1 MLHVTNGDS
10 AAERIR
16 AAGEAGEI
24 LSWRDVL
31 HEGPVPAGL
40 DASALREVRARFLV
54 DSEWAS
60 FDAVLADLEA
70 RDATLASANEREIV
84 LCNTREGLFALSNV
98 CTHAFAR
105 MSEGFL
111 KGTRLT
117 CPLHG
122 ASFDVRTGK
131 VLGGPTGVPLPS
143 YPVRVTNGVIEV
155 ALPSDA
161 PPASP

>member
-1 MLHVTNGDS
+1 MGDGVLHVTNGDS

-40 DASALREVRARFLV
+40 DASALREVRARFLA

-84 LCNTREGLFALSNV
+84 LWFEHDLYDQLQLLQVLDTLADRRDGC
-98 CTHAFAR
+98 AR
-105 MSEGFL
+105 G
-111 KGTRLT
+111 GTRRSVGVHIAAHLVEEL
-117 CPLHG
+117 PQRRLIGHG
-122 ASFDVRTGK
+122 RTPSF
-131 VLGGPTGVPLPS
+131 
-143 YPVRVTNGVIEV
+143 
-155 ALPSDA
+155 
-161 PPASP
+161 